1 MAGSEFRY
9 TTYIR
14 TSPAELWA
22 ALVDPERIPQYW
34 FGVRSESDFTAG
46 ATWKNVSPGG
56 LVLDTGEILRADPE
70 RSLAIR
76 WRHRHKPELGAEGDS
91 VCTMELESVG
101 GAVRLTVSHA
111 SERDGS
117 RLIEA
122 LAAGWPKVVSNLKS
136 LLETGSPVLREPYPA

>member
-1 MAGSEFRY
+1 
-9 TTYIR
+9 
-14 TSPAELWA
+14 
-22 ALVDPERIPQYW
+22 
-34 FGVRSESDFTAG
+34 
-46 ATWKNVSPGG
+46 
-56 LVLDTGEILRADPE
+56 
-70 RSLAIR
+70 
-76 WRHRHKPELGAEGDS
+76 
-91 VCTMELESVG
+91 MELESVG